1 MSTETTNKKI
11 KIDNGTTFGRT
22 YTDKAVDELLKN
34 VGGGGIPTTN
44 INLETFQLDTSSLT
58 AKDSYVIASMD
69 GGEGNISYTPL
80 QTYFFNDGYFNKE
93 VKLQTSSHD
102 FRLSLTSVSFQSY
115 NNYTANV
122 KVSNIDFTNTLDS
135 TNTWTKLGDIKYIA
149 IEEQDVLTREN
160 TYKYLEISGGG
171 KSVPPTLNLLN
182 FETGEVR
189 TTITEEEK
197 TNLENGLYNQVM
209 YATESDGAS
218 MYSPSKLFG
227 EGGEYYFT
235 QFKIVEN
242 ADGTPSYSSM
252 VTKSI
257 TIGEKNT
264 SNEYPITVN
273 DAYTINPP
281 SAGSGGRPLFDMF
294 PYVTMSD
301 QTVTQKGFELLT
313 QKLFSNEIVGISLGE
328 AEPCML
334 LSDMT
339 GGSISFIGPY
349 SGNNGRFKATFNADL
364 SVKTEYVDKG
374 GSSINLTLPSTSPTS
389 QLIPSITTT
398 NTQQNLTIG
407 DGLTIENGALKT
419 TSGGGGGSGEEILNV
434 FVSMTTQQL
443 SNAINKSGSGTNY
456 TEEDKT
462 IVFNFIKAQKGIMRL
477 TVSTPIG
484 RFYMTLRPTIWKDN
498 VDPSYDFEGSIY
510 LQKDLSEIGANLFNQ
525 IIVRAICWD
534 STNQVV
540 FKPTIIPIG
549 TN

>member
-1 MSTETTNKKI
+1 MALGKGIPLINGFDLNSKLPLDSRTVADTKENMNKLV
-11 KIDNGTTFGRT
+11 
-22 YTDKAVDELLKN
+22 TDGSVGDGQLCYCKADKKLYVLKEGAWSE
-34 VGGGGIPTTN
+34 VGGSGGGIPVVEGTKSTTK
-44 INLETFQLDTSSLT
+44 T
-58 AKDSYVIASMD
+58 D
-69 GGEGNISYTPL
+69 GAYATYTIP
-80 QTYFFNDGYFNKE
+80 E
-93 VKLQTSSHD
+93 AQTSCFIFKCD
-102 FRLSLTSVSFQSY
+102 LGTAFISY
-115 NNYTANV
+115 NNVFGTYNGYLDAEGEVTNGSLKLNDLIVLSGSGTTINV
-122 KVSNIDFTNTLDS
+122 FFGNI
-135 TNTWTKLGDIKYIA
+135 A
-149 IEEQDVLTREN
+149 
-160 TYKYLEISGGG
+160 GGG
-171 KSVPPTLNLLN
+171 KSVPPTLYLINL
-182 FETGEVR
+182 ETSEVR

-197 TNLENGLYNQVM
+197 TNLENGLYNQVI
-209 YATESDGAS
+209 YATESDFAFI
-218 MYSPSKLFG
+218 YSPSKLFG
-227 EGGEYYFT
+227 IAGEYYFT
-235 QFKIVEN
+235 QFKIVTN

-273 DAYTINPP
+273 DAFTINPP
-281 SAGSGGRPLFDMF
+281 SAGGGGGSGGPLLDMF
-294 PYVTMSD
+294 PYWNQGD
-301 QTVTQKGFELLT
+301 QTVTQTGFDLLT
-313 QKLFSNEIVGISLGE
+313 QKLFNNEIVGISLGE
-328 AEPCML
+328 VGTCML
-334 LSDMT
+334 LNDIT

-349 SGNNGRFKATFNADL
+349 SGNDGRFKATFKLDL

-374 GSSINLTLPSTSPTS
+374 GSPISLTLPQTAPSS
-389 QLIPSITTT
+389 QVIPSITTA

-443 SNAINKSGSGTNY
+443 SNAINKSGPGTNY

-484 RFYMTLRPTIWKDN
+484 RFYMTLRPAIWKDN
-498 VDPSYDFEGSIY
+498 VDPTYDFEGSIY

-549 TN
+549 VN